1 MTAPLAPIELT
12 PATIEAALAALRDGR
27 STGNPT
33 LDHMAHALG
42 RSWAYAWARL
52 RSARPDLPEAEI
64 DFATTMAVDAL
75 ASDSAQVL
83 LLLKADAA
91 RCAEAGGAS

>member
-12 PATIEAALAALRDGR
+12 RATIEAALAALRDGR

-33 LDHMAHALG
+33 LDHVANALG
-42 RSWAYAWARL
+42 RSRARAWARL

-64 DFATTMAVDAL
+64 DFATDMAVDAL
-75 ASDSAQVL
+75 ASVPTQVL

>member
-52 RSARPDLPEAEI
+52 RRARPDLPEAEI

-75 ASDSAQVL
+75 ALDPAQVL
-83 LLLKADAA
+83 LLLNADAA

>member
-1 MTAPLAPIELT
+1 MTALLAPIELT
-12 PATIEAALAALRDGR
+12 RATIEAALAALRDGR

-33 LDHMAHALG
+33 LDHVVNALG
-42 RSWAYAWARL
+42 RSWAQAWARL
-52 RSARPDLPEAEI
+52 RRARPDLPEAEI

-75 ASDSAQVL
+75 ASVPAQVL
-83 LLLKADAA
+83 LLLNADAA

>member
-1 MTAPLAPIELT
+1 VTAPLVPIKLT
-12 PATIEAALAALRDGR
+12 RATIEAALAAFHDGR

-33 LDHMAHALG
+33 LDYVANALG
-42 RSWAYAWARL
+42 RSWAHGWARL
-52 RSARPDLPEAEI
+52 RRARPDLPEAEI

-75 ASDSAQVL
+75 ASAPAQVL
-83 LLLKADAA
+83 LLLHADAA

>member
-33 LDHMAHALG
+33 LDHVVNALG
-42 RSWAYAWARL
+42 RSWAHAWARL
-52 RSARPDLPEAEI
+52 RRARPDLPEAEI

-75 ASDSAQVL
+75 ASDPAQVL
-83 LLLKADAA
+83 LLLNADAA

>member
-75 ASDSAQVL
+75 ASDPALVL

-91 RCAEAGGAS
+91 RWAEAGGAS